1 MVKIQL
7 YLLKQLFAE
16 LNEKKDNL
24 IWIDL
29 EMTGLDTENDKII
42 EIAVIVTDKDLSVI
56 KESKSIAIHQD
67 KVILDKMDEWNKK
80 THKKTGLIDRVLAS
94 DHNEKDAENYILN
107 FLSDVC
113 YANSSPMCGNSIC
126 QDRRFLFKSMP
137 NLEKFF
143 HYRNL
148 DVSSFKEV
156 FKRWSP
162 EKLKNFEK
170 KGRHTAIE
178 DIKESID
185 ELKFYRQEFFNF

>member
-1 MVKIQL
+1 MK
-7 YLLKQLFAE
+7 
-16 LNEKKDNL
+16 KKDNL

-42 EIAVIVTDKDLSVI
+42 EIAVVVTDKDLSVL
-56 KESKSIAIHQD
+56 KESKSVAIYQD
-67 KVILDKMDEWNKK
+67 KAILDKMDEWNKK
-80 THKKTGLIDRVLAS
+80 THKKTGLIERVLAS

-156 FKRWSP
+156 IKRWSP
-162 EKLKNFEK
+162 EKLKNSC
-170 KGRHTAIE
+170 R
-178 DIKESID
+178 
-185 ELKFYRQEFFNF
+185 

>member
-1 MVKIQL
+1 M
-7 YLLKQLFAE
+7 
-16 LNEKKDNL
+16 
-24 IWIDL
+24 
-29 EMTGLDTENDKII
+29 G
-42 EIAVIVTDKDLSVI
+42 
-56 KESKSIAIHQD
+56 
-67 KVILDKMDEWNKK
+67 
-80 THKKTGLIDRVLAS
+80 
-94 DHNEKDAENYILN
+94 
-107 FLSDVC
+107 
-113 YANSSPMCGNSIC
+113 SSQTALGYD

-162 EKLKNFEK
+162 ENLKNFEK

-178 DIKESID
+178 DIKEAID

>member
-1 MVKIQL
+1 MK
-7 YLLKQLFAE
+7 
-16 LNEKKDNL
+16 KKDNL

-42 EIAVIVTDKDLSVI
+42 EIAVVVTDKNLNVI
-56 KESKSIAIHQD
+56 KESRSIAIKQD
-67 KVILDKMDEWNKK
+67 KVLLDKMDEWNKK
-80 THKKTGLIDRVLAS
+80 THKKTGLIERVLAS
-94 DHNEKDAENYILN
+94 KHNEKDAENYILN
-107 FLSDVC
+107 FLSDIC
-113 YANSSPMCGNSIC
+113 YVNSSPMCGNSIC

-137 NLEKFF
+137 KLEKFF

>member
-1 MVKIQL
+1 
-7 YLLKQLFAE
+7 
-16 LNEKKDNL
+16 
-24 IWIDL
+24 
-29 EMTGLDTENDKII
+29 
-42 EIAVIVTDKDLSVI
+42 
-56 KESKSIAIHQD
+56 
-67 KVILDKMDEWNKK
+67 MDEWNKK
-80 THKKTGLIDRVLAS
+80 THKKTGLIERVLAS

-156 FKRWSP
+156 
-162 EKLKNFEK
+162 LKGGLQKN
-170 KGRHTAIE
+170 
-178 DIKESID
+178 
-185 ELKFYRQEFFNF
+185 